1 MDKEQYDI
9 MYQVERVHWWYRG
22 MRRNTRALLRRY
34 LPAGRLMVLDAG
46 CGTGGTTID
55 LAEFGTVT
63 GVDFSPDALAYAKTR
78 GLKRLVRG
86 SIERLPFPDDTFDLV
101 TCFDVLYHR
110 AVGDERNALAEFR
123 RVLLPGGMVLVRD
136 PAFDWLRGA
145 HDIGIH
151 TERRFTTR
159 QLSDRMRQVGLD
171 VVFATYGNMLLFPMA
186 LAKRAMDRFIPSPA
200 DLDVPPKPIN
210 RMFEAAL
217 SLEAPLAGRVPLPVG
232 LSAIALGR
240 KAGGGG

>member
-1 MDKEQYDI
+1 MDKEQYEI
-9 MYQVERVHWWYRG
+9 MYEVERTHWWYQG
-22 MRRNTRALLRRY
+22 MRRNTKALLHRY
-34 LPAGRLMVLDAG
+34 LAPGRTYMVLDAG

-63 GVDFSPDALAYAKTR
+63 GIDYSTDALDFARTR
-78 GLKRLVRG
+78 GLTRLIRA
-86 SIERLPFPDDTFDLV
+86 SIESLPFPDDTFDLV

-110 AVGDERNALAEFR
+110 NVRDERSALVEFR
-123 RVLLPGGMVLVRD
+123 RVLRPGGIALVRD

-151 TERRFTTR
+151 TERRFTTKQMSGR
-159 QLSDRMRQVGLD
+159 FRDAGFEVLY
-171 VVFATYGNMLLFPMA
+171 ATYGNVALFPLA
-186 LAKRAMDRFIPSPA
+186 LAKRAVDRFVPSPA

-210 RMFEAAL
+210 MMFEAAL

-232 LSAIALGR
+232 LSAVVLGR
-240 KAGGGG
+240 K